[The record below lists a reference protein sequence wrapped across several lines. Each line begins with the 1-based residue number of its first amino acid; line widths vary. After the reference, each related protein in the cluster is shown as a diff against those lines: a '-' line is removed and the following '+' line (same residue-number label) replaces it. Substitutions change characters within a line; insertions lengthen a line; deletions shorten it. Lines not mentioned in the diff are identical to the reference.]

1 MNVEIDLLG
10 GFAVRVD
17 GRPIPVPATEWRRRH
32 AAALVKLLAL
42 APRRTLH
49 REQVIDA
56 LWPDTPIDDAGPRL
70 HKAAHFARRSLGDSS
85 ALVLSGDTVS
95 LFPDTQLVVDADEFE
110 RSAKEAI
117 AALDRDPEGCGTA
130 AAAADRWAGELL
142 PDDPYEVWLEGPR
155 DRLRQLHHDLLR
167 RSGRWSELAVADPAD
182 EEASLARARQLADS
196 GNRGAALRQLE
207 RLERALRRELG
218 VSPGPSVAALRA
230 ELLASDAHQTQR
242 RPANVLFGRDAALRQ
257 IDRLIVAAGA
267 GEGRTIFV
275 SGPAGIGKTAVLR
288 WLDRRAEERG
298 LRVGVGAAAALEGAW
313 PYAPVL
319 EALAD
324 MCRRYPALLDGLADE
339 YRSEIEGALRGSSP
353 EWAGESRHQRL
364 FVSAAE
370 LLRLAASGGGAVL
383 IVDDAHEADE
393 ASMRLLHYLSRAAVG
408 ERILIVVAHRPWPL
422 RPAMDAMR
430 RSLIGR
436 GTSVPLDL
444 GQLADEDIRRL
455 ASRAVEDR
463 VLLKRVVKL
472 AGGNPFAAIELA
484 VRPRPATI
492 EVVRAVPLCCAG
504 SAMRPSLP

>member
-17 GRPIPVPATEWRRRH
+17 GRPIPATEWRRRQ
-32 AAALVKLLAL
+32 AALLVKLLAL

-56 LWPDTPIDDAGPRL
+56 LWPGAAIDDAGPRL
-70 HKAAHFARRSLGDSS
+70 HKAAHFARRLLGDSS

-95 LFPDTQLVVDADEFE
+95 LFPDANVVVDVDEFE
-110 RSAKEAI
+110 RSAKQAI
-117 AALDRDPEGCGTA
+117 AALDRDPDAWAATA
-130 AAAADRWAGELL
+130 AVADRWAGQLL
-142 PDDPYEVWLEGPR
+142 PDDPYEAWLEVPR
-155 DRLRQLHHDLLR
+155 DRLRQLHQELLR
-167 RSGRWSELAVADPAD
+167 RSGRWAELALADPAD

-218 VSPGPSVAALRA
+218 VSPGPAVASLRT

-242 RPANVLFGRDAALRQ
+242 RPASVLCGRDAELRR
-257 IDRLIVAAGA
+257 IDRLIVAASA
-267 GEGRTIFV
+267 GEGRTLFV

-313 PYAPVL
+313 PYAPAL

-324 MCRRYPALLDGLADE
+324 LCRRYPALLDGLADE
-339 YRSEIEGALRGSSP
+339 YRSEIEGALRGGSP

-370 LLRLAASGGGAVL
+370 LLRLAASGAGAVL
-383 IVDDAHEADE
+383 IVDDAHDADE
-393 ASMRLLHYLSRAAVG
+393 ASLRLLHYLSRAAV
-408 ERILIVVAHRPWPL
+408 
-422 RPAMDAMR
+422 
-430 RSLIGR
+430 
-436 GTSVPLDL
+436 
-444 GQLADEDIRRL
+444 
-455 ASRAVEDR
+455 
-463 VLLKRVVKL
+463 
-472 AGGNPFAAIELA
+472 
-484 VRPRPATI
+484 
-492 EVVRAVPLCCAG
+492 
-504 SAMRPSLP
+504 

>member
-17 GRPIPVPATEWRRRH
+17 GRPIPATEWRRRH
-32 AAALVKLLAL
+32 AASLVKLLAL

-56 LWPDTPIDDAGPRL
+56 LWPDTAIDDAGPRL

-95 LFPDTQLVVDADEFE
+95 LFPDAHVVVDVDEFE
-110 RSAKEAI
+110 RGAKQAI
-117 AALDRDPEGCGTA
+117 AALDRDPEGCAAA

-142 PDDPYEVWLEGPR
+142 PDDPYEAWLEVPR
-155 DRLRQLHHDLLR
+155 DRLRQLHQELLR
-167 RSGRWSELAVADPAD
+167 RSGRWGELALADPAD
-182 EEASLARARQLADS
+182 EEANLVRARQLADS

-218 VSPGPSVAALRA
+218 VSPGPAVASLRA
-230 ELLASDAHQTQR
+230 ELLASDAPESQR
-242 RPANVLFGRDAALRQ
+242 RPASVLFGRDAELHR
-257 IDRLIVAAGA
+257 IDRLIMAASA
-267 GEGRTIFV
+267 GEGRTLFV

-324 MCRRYPALLDGLADE
+324 LCRRYPALLDGLADA

-370 LLRLAASGGGAVL
+370 LLRLAASGGIAP
-383 IVDDAHEADE
+383 
-393 ASMRLLHYLSRAAVG
+393 RAALRRREGTRFSSPSDDEVG
-408 ERILIVVAHRPWPL
+408 ALQRRDPRERAQRAEQSNSGVRCSSWTMPTTLTRGACGCCTTYRAP
-422 RPAMDAMR
+422 
-430 RSLIGR
+430 RSVSG
-436 GTSVPLDL
+436 
-444 GQLADEDIRRL
+444 
-455 ASRAVEDR
+455 
-463 VLLKRVVKL
+463 
-472 AGGNPFAAIELA
+472 F
-484 VRPRPATI
+484 
-492 EVVRAVPLCCAG
+492 
-504 SAMRPSLP
+504 